1 MKQVLQNL
9 SNGET
14 LVTEVPAPA
23 ATAQRLLI
31 QSRKTLISAGTE
43 KMLVEFGQAG
53 LIGKAKAQPEKVKQV
68 LDKIRT
74 EGLLPTLDAVF
85 SKLGEPLPLGYCNA
99 GVVTGV
105 GARVAGFEIGDRVAS
120 NGAHAEIVSVPSLL
134 CAKIPDNVSD
144 DEAAFTVLASIGLQ
158 GVRLAEPT
166 LGETVVV
173 YGLGLIGLVTVQLL
187 RANGCRVIGID
198 ISPGRLQLA
207 EQFGAETIH
216 GGECSDVPA
225 KVATMTSMRGADA
238 VLITASAKNDTII
251 SNAARMCRKRGRVIL
266 VGVVGLNLNRS
277 DFYEKEISFQ
287 VSCSYGPGRYDTA
300 YEQQGQDY
308 PLGYVRWTEQR
319 NFEAILQMLS
329 AGTISFKALITHN
342 FELLRASEAY
352 ATIQQDSN
360 AMGVLL
366 EYPAEVAAEQT
377 VRVTRNISKP
387 SHSSQQRPPA
397 VDTNSASLAQDVAQ
411 DVAQGVGSVVGAV
424 VGAGNFTRATLM
436 PALKGLPLTMKY
448 VVGRT
453 GGAAVQHVA
462 QKFSVEH
469 ATTDLSVVLAD
480 PQVNLVMITTN
491 HDSHASLVCQALAAG
506 KHVFVEKPLALNAQ
520 ELRTVAEAVAAHP
533 QQMLMVGFNR
543 RFSPHIV
550 RCGELLAGRASPIA
564 ANILINAGDIPADH
578 WVHDERVGGGRIIG
592 EACHFIDLLV
602 YLTGSPVRSISA
614 QRMGGTV
621 AVRDDKMAIAVSLAD
636 GSVASIN
643 YFANGSKSFP
653 KESITLFSDN
663 RVLTI
668 DNFRQTIGYGFAG
681 FRKLKTMRPEKGH
694 RQQFAALVKAVSQ
707 TGQNLIPFDQLTN
720 VALASLAAV
729 ESAREE
735 RSVGIPAITE

>member
-23 ATAQRLLI
+23 ATAQHLLV

-53 LIGKAKAQPEKVKQV
+53 WIGKAKAQPEKVKQV

-74 EGLLPTLDAVF
+74 DGLLPTLDAVF

-99 GVVTGV
+99 GLVTHVGSQVTG
-105 GARVAGFEIGDRVAS
+105 FEVGDRVVS
-120 NGAHAEIVSVPSLL
+120 NGAHADIVSVPPRL

-158 GVRLAEPT
+158 GVRLAKPT

-198 ISPGRLQLA
+198 INPGRLQLA
-207 EQFGAETIH
+207 QQFGADTIH
-216 GGECSDVPA
+216 GGECADVPA
-225 KVATMTSMRGADA
+225 KIATMTSMRGADA
-238 VLITASAKNDTII
+238 VLITASAKSDAII
-251 SNAARMCRKRGRVIL
+251 SSSAKMCRKRGRVIL

-287 VSCSYGPGRYDTA
+287 VSCSYGPGRYDAA

-329 AGTISFKALITHN
+329 AGNISFKQLITHH
-342 FELLRASEAY
+342 FELDRASEAY
-352 ATIQQDSN
+352 ATIQQDSG
-360 AMGVLL
+360 AMAVLL
-366 EYPAEVAAEQT
+366 EYPDQVNSEQT
-377 VRVTRNISKP
+377 VRISRSNDK
-387 SHSSQQRPPA
+387 RPPDA
-397 VDTNSASLAQDVAQ
+397 QLRTNPSEVDFER
-411 DVAQGVGSVVGAV
+411 VGSVVGAV

-436 PALKGLPLTMKY
+436 PALKGLPLRMKY

-453 GGAAVQHVA
+453 GGSAVQHVA
-462 QKFSVEH
+462 HKFSVEH
-469 ATTDLSVVLAD
+469 ATTDLSVVLDD

-491 HDSHASLVCQALAAG
+491 HDSHASLVCQALSAG
-506 KHVFVEKPLALNAQ
+506 KHVFVEKPLALNVQ
-520 ELRTVAEAVAAHP
+520 ELRSVAAAVAAHP
-533 QQMLMVGFNR
+533 KQLLMVGFNR
-543 RFSPHIV
+543 RFSPHTI
-550 RCGELLAGRASPIA
+550 RCEKLLSGRASPIA
-564 ANILINAGDIPADH
+564 ANIMVNAGDIPADH
-578 WVHDERVGGGRIIG
+578 WVHDDRVGGGRIIG

-602 YLTGSPVRSISA
+602 HLTGSPVRSISA

-621 AVRDDKMAIAVSLAD
+621 AVHDDKMAIAVSLAD

-653 KESITLFSDN
+653 KESISLFSDN

-668 DNFRQTIGYGFAG
+668 GNFRKTIGYGFPS
-681 FRKLKTMRPEKGH
+681 FRKLKTLRPDKGH
-694 RQQFAALVKAVSQ
+694 RQQFAALIKAVSE
-707 TGQNLIPFDQLTN
+707 TGQGLIPFGQLSN
-720 VALASLAAV
+720 VTLASFAAV
-729 ESAREE
+729 TSAREE
-735 RSVGIPAITE
+735 RTVEIPECLNGVD